1 MNLGNEKELNDL
13 LDLNAVKHRTHFT
26 NTTVNTSSS
35 RLPLPM
41 LCTTTAYRNASHAP
55 PQSTNTASTYT
66 TNGNSSSKDYW
77 TSSTAYDET
86 IYEGNY
92 SNRDILHPFITSE
105 PLNSSSQF
113 TSSNSTSR
121 TSTNDLTYSEKLN
134 EKTRRSTN
142 VYTSEDYNPE
152 NPGRYPPGKSVYGN
166 ESAYYVDSQAGNPWL
181 APTQNYIPND
191 LGNNHGT
198 YNDANGT
205 CLPSMASFRPQQP
218 TTYTSNG
225 NDQTVQTGETLGKA
239 LQSIYPSEHPYSS
252 TPSTPVASPPVN
264 GSSQAWIN
272 ATPTYHHLT
281 PLIDV
286 SDDSYYV
293 HNLNEPPRLDVD
305 ESFRQTD
312 YHHYYT
318 GYHHPHS
325 TAAYSAFL
333 NHPTTSDPSTR
344 NRHHDP
350 YLPYANPPSASSS
363 TSSNDANITSINPD
377 LKLDNLDKVKVDVE
391 NKPPSTSNG
400 LSQLTTDKLN
410 EFNRC
415 HDKTLENATPLT
427 IAVGGPSGSHIGPT
441 SSSSA
446 TKLRNSLTLSPNS
459 HMNLSCMR
467 GGPSSEGSIIDPD
480 ETPEERERR
489 EKDRRA
495 ANNARERLRVRDI
508 NDAFK
513 ELGRMCSIHMRND
526 KPVTKLGVL
535 QQAVNLITTLEQQV
549 RERNLNPKAA
559 CLRRRTEEKS
569 DDHNGNMNV
578 LTSQSSMLM
587 PSESSSVDGSNFM
600 EQMHQ
605 SIPPSYWQ
613 Q

>member
-35 RLPLPM
+35 SSSSRLPLPM
-41 LCTTTAYRNASHAP
+41 LCSTTGYRNGSHAP
-55 PQSTNTASTYT
+55 PQSTNTASIYN

-77 TSSTAYDET
+77 TSSTTYDET

-166 ESAYYVDSQAGNPWL
+166 ESAYYVDSQTGNPWL
-181 APTQNYIPND
+181 APTPNYIPND

-198 YNDANGT
+198 YNDASGT

-239 LQSIYPSEHPYSS
+239 LQSIYASEHPYSS
-252 TPSTPVASPPVN
+252 TPSTSVASPPVN

-293 HNLNEPPRLDVD
+293 HNLNEPP
-305 ESFRQTD
+305 
-312 YHHYYT
+312 
-318 GYHHPHS
+318 P
-325 TAAYSAFL
+325 
-333 NHPTTSDPSTR
+333 
-344 NRHHDP
+344 
-350 YLPYANPPSASSS
+350 
-363 TSSNDANITSINPD
+363 
-377 LKLDNLDKVKVDVE
+377 
-391 NKPPSTSNG
+391 TSNG

-415 HDKTLENATPLT
+415 HDIDLENATPLT
-427 IAVGGPSGSHIGPT
+427 IAVGGPSGGHIGPT

>member
-1 MNLGNEKELNDL
+1 MNLDNDKELNDL
-13 LDLNAVKHRTHFT
+13 LDLNAVKHRASFSN
-26 NTTVNTSSS
+26 NTISKLSSS
-35 RLPLPM
+35 SLSPFPLPM
-41 LCTTTAYRNASHAP
+41 LCSTAAYRTGTHIP
-55 PQSTNTASTYT
+55 PPSTNTESIYT
-66 TNGNSSSKDYW
+66 TNSTSSTKDYW
-77 TSSTAYDET
+77 TPSTTYDEV
-86 IYEGNY
+86 IYEGNF

-105 PLNSSSQF
+105 PLNQASEFSSSNP
-113 TSSNSTSR
+113 TSH

-152 NPGRYPPGKSVYGN
+152 NPNRYPTGKSVYGN
-166 ESAYYVDSQAGNPWL
+166 ESAYYVDNQNGNPWL
-181 APTQNYIPND
+181 GPTPNYIPND
-191 LGNNHGT
+191 LANNHGT

-205 CLPSMASFRPQQP
+205 CLPSMASFRPQQS

-225 NDQTVQTGETLGKA
+225 SDQTVQTGETLGKA

-252 TPSTPVASPPVN
+252 TSSTPVASPPVN
-264 GSSQAWIN
+264 GPSQAWIN
-272 ATPTYHHLT
+272 ATQTYHHL
-281 PLIDV
+281 
-286 SDDSYYV
+286 
-293 HNLNEPPRLDVD
+293 PPRLDVD
-305 ESFRQTD
+305 DSFRQNE

-318 GYHHPHS
+318 AYHHPHS
-325 TAAYSAFL
+325 TGAYSAFL
-333 NHPTTSDPSTR
+333 NHPTTSDTSTR

-350 YLPYANPPSASSS
+350 YLPYANPPSVSSS
-363 TSSNDANITSINPD
+363 TSSNDANIPPLNSD
-377 LKLDNLDKVKVDVE
+377 LKGECLDKVKNDAE
-391 NKPPSTSNG
+391 NKPPSTTNG
-400 LSQLTTDKLN
+400 TSQLTTEKLN
-410 EFNRC
+410 EFNLR
-415 HDKTLENATPLT
+415 HDITLENATPLT
-427 IAVGGPSGSHIGPT
+427 VAVGGPNGTHIGPT
-441 SSSSA
+441 SSSSS

-459 HMNLSCMR
+459 HINLSCMR
-467 GGPSSEGSIIDPD
+467 GGPASEGSIIDPD

-526 KPVTKLGVL
+526 KPVTKLGIL

-559 CLRRRTEEKS
+559 CLRRRAEEKS
-569 DDHNGNMNV
+569 EDHNGNMN
-578 LTSQSSMLM
+578 LMTSQGSMLL
-587 PSESSSVDGSNFM
+587 PTESSSIDGPNFM

-605 SIPPSYWQ
+605 SIQPSYWQ